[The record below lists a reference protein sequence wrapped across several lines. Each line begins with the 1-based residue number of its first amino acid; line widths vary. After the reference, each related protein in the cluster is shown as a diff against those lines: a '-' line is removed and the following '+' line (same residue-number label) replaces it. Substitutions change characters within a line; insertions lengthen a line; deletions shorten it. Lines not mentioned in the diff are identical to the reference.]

1 MKRIMFA
8 ALATLAFGGCSLTS
22 VKTPE
27 WEAHVRSHWFKRDVD
42 KLDIQR
48 SADGSYSV
56 SLNGYKSDASEQFPA
71 FTREMWGG
79 LAILGRI
86 AAATV
91 NPTAAAIPLTTEP
104 ADAEA
109 VAKLQRELATA
120 KAEVLRAKAAV
131 AAIAPIPATNATTC
145 AECETK

>member
-1 MKRIMFA
+1 MKRIIFA
-8 ALATLAFGGCSLTS
+8 ALAALAFGGCSLTS

-42 KLDIQR
+42 KLEVQR
-48 SADGSYSV
+48 NADGSYSV
-56 SLNGYKSDASEQFPA
+56 FLNGYKSDASEQLPA

-91 NPTAAAIPLTTEP
+91 NPTAAAVPLTTEA
-104 ADAEA
+104 ADADA
-109 VAKLQRELATA
+109 VAKIQRELAAA
-120 KAEVLRAKAAV
+120 KAELAKIKAA
-131 AAIAPIPATNATTC
+131 AKSESAGADG
-145 AECETK
+145 CEGGDCGDK

>member
-8 ALATLAFGGCSLTS
+8 ALAALAFGGCSLTS

-71 FTREMWGG
+71 FTREMWSG
-79 LAILGRI
+79 LGILGRI

-91 NPTAAAIPLTTEP
+91 NPTAAAVPLTAEP
-104 ADAEA
+104 ANAAD
-109 VAKLQRELATA
+109 VAQIVKELNAA
-120 KAEVLRAKAAV
+120 KAEIAKIKAQAN
-131 AAIAPIPATNATTC
+131 ATNSTASGG
-145 AECETK
+145 ECSGGECDIK